1 MDLPRPTTAR
11 HRWGASWLL
20 ILLVLFILGLL
31 IVALARQERRPPVRR
46 DSTTS
51 SGAVQVTPPSGDGLP
66 VLARKP
72 VPVSPGFEGCP
83 ATGDGGDP
91 VLNRLKNRI
100 DSAAWIPVAFD
111 DVLELRWPENTVRRR
126 LRRQWRAADAR
137 EVARYEGIPISVE
150 GYLAA
155 ARQSGPEST
164 NCHGAA
170 ARMRDWHLWLA
181 PEPGRERRRAIIAEP
196 TPATRAMNPRWTLA
210 VMRRLVRDSTRVRI
224 SGWLL
229 LDTEHPEEVGRTRGT
244 IWEIHPVMR
253 IEARRGNRWV
263 DISSTEK

>member
-1 MDLPRPTTAR
+1 
-11 HRWGASWLL
+11 
-20 ILLVLFILGLL
+20 
-31 IVALARQERRPPVRR
+31 
-46 DSTTS
+46 
-51 SGAVQVTPPSGDGLP
+51 
-66 VLARKP
+66 
-72 VPVSPGFEGCP
+72 VPVSARIEGCP

-111 DVLELRWPENTVRRR
+111 DVLALRWPENTVRRR

-137 EVARYEGIPISVE
+137 AVARYEGIPISVE

-181 PEPGRERRRAIIAEP
+181 PEPGRERRRTIIAEP
-196 TPATRAMNPRWTLA
+196 TPATRAMNPGWTLA
-210 VMRRLVRDSTRVRI
+210 VMRRLVRDSTRVRL

-263 DISSTEK
+263 DISSTQR